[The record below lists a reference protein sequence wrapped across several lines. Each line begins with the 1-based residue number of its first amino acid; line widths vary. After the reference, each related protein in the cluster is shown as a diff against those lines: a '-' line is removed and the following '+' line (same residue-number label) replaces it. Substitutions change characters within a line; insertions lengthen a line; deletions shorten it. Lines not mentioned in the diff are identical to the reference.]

1 MVLMTNLNFLVI
13 QEHVVSQNQEGM
25 GCENVDVVALSF
37 QAAPDMLHQ
46 REKDY
51 QQVYA
56 KKNKPPYAVATKG
69 LMHKNQPTGY
79 GLHTDFR
86 SSTVI
91 LNVRNLNFL

>member
-1 MVLMTNLNFLVI
+1 
-13 QEHVVSQNQEGM
+13 M
-25 GCENVDVVALSF
+25 GCENVDVVASSF
-37 QAAPDMLHQ
+37 QDASDMLHQ
-46 REKDY
+46 REKDFQY
-51 QQVYA
+51 FYA
-56 KKNKPPYAVATKG
+56 KKNKPPYVVATTG